1 MNSRESRPARDGL
14 DARIRH
20 SLRAA
25 YGNKYPA
32 RGVRR
37 QLLDR
42 AAEQRRDLRKLVLPL
57 PDWLGHSRDARPV
70 ESGWNHLDYISL
82 LSALG
87 FVGVTYA
94 IR

>member
-1 MNSRESRPARDGL
+1 MNSRDPRPPRDDL
-14 DARIRH
+14 EACIRQ

-25 YGNKYPA
+25 YGSKYPA

-42 AAEQRRDLRKLVLPL
+42 AAEQRRDLRKLALPL
-57 PDWLGHSRDARPV
+57 PDWLSHSRAARPV
-70 ESGWNHLDYISL
+70 ESGWSHLDYINL
-82 LSALG
+82 LRALG

>member
-1 MNSRESRPARDGL
+1 MNSRESRPPRDGL

-42 AAEQRRDLRKLVLPL
+42 AAEQRQLALPL
-57 PDWLGHSRDARPV
+57 AAWLEHSRSARPL
-70 ESGWNHLDYISL
+70 ESGWSHLDYINL
-82 LSALG
+82 LKALG

>member
-1 MNSRESRPARDGL
+1 MNSREACPPRDDL
-14 DARIRH
+14 DARIRQ

-25 YGNKYPA
+25 YGNKCPA

-37 QLLDR
+37 QLMDR
-42 AAEQRRDLRKLVLPL
+42 AAEQRRDLRKLALPL
-57 PDWLGHSRDARPV
+57 PDWLSHSRAARPV

>member
-1 MNSRESRPARDGL
+1 MNSRESRPPRDGL

-25 YGNKYPA
+25 YGSKYPA

-42 AAEQRRDLRKLVLPL
+42 AAEQRRALRELALPL
-57 PDWLGHSRDARPV
+57 PDWLSHSRAARPL
-70 ESGWNHLDYISL
+70 ESGWHHLDYLRL
-82 LSALG
+82 LSSLG
-87 FVGVTYA
+87 LVGVTYA